1 MEKVQFNVPSLWAD
15 HHTLKVREVLTQL
28 PGVTDVVASS
38 AFRMVAM
45 SYDPAVT
52 NCEAISQAL
61 SVAGYPVA
69 DGGEGLVAQPVP
81 VQDGRR
87 DPAWNRLGMRQ
98 YKTDERDLKTKR

>member
-1 MEKVQFNVPSLWAD
+1 MEKVQFNVPNLWAD
-15 HHTLKVREVLTQL
+15 HHTLKVREVLAQL
-28 PGVTDVVASS
+28 PGISDVVASS

-52 NCEAISQAL
+52 NCEAITQVL
-61 SVAGYPVA
+61 TTAGYPVA
-69 DGGEGLVAQPVP
+69 EGEGVVAQPVP

-98 YKTDERDLKTKR
+98 FKTDERDLKTKR

>member
-1 MEKVQFNVPSLWAD
+1 MEKVQFNLPTLWAD

-28 PGVTDVVASS
+28 PGVSDVVASS

-45 SYDPAVT
+45 SYDPSVT
-52 NCEAISQAL
+52 TPEAISQTL
-61 SVAGYPVA
+61 DTAGYAVA
-69 DGGEGLVAQPVP
+69 KEGQGVLTQPVP

-98 YKTDERDLKTKR
+98 FKTDERDLKTKR

>member
-1 MEKVQFNVPSLWAD
+1 MEKVQFNVPNLWAD
-15 HHTLKVREVLTQL
+15 HHTLKVRNVLTQL
-28 PGVTDVVASS
+28 PGISDVVVSP

-52 NCEAISQAL
+52 SCDAISQAL
-61 SVAGYPVA
+61 GAAGYPVA
-69 DGGEGLVAQPVP
+69 AEGEAVVAQPVP

-98 YKTDERDLKTKR
+98 VKTDERDLKTKR